1 MYVYSMYNSVSM
13 QHRYIAVATY
23 SVYVHTVL
31 GKHALSLHSTCM
43 YILCKL
49 SISQYS
55 YHHCRPYC
63 VYFVVDLVV
72 ACRVDE
78 WVAVWRG
85 MIKVVDDIRASLY

>member
-1 MYVYSMYNSVSM
+1 M
-13 QHRYIAVATY
+13 QHQYIAVATY
-23 SVYVHTVL
+23 SVYIHTVL
-31 GKHALSLHSTCM
+31 GKHALNLHSACIVHTVHN
-43 YILCKL
+43 I

-63 VYFVVDLVV
+63 IYFVVDLVV

-78 WVAVWRG
+78 WVAVWRE